1 MARGATRRREFD
13 YTPPSFEDTVER
25 ADRQGSMYDNLF
37 KGVKTYKAAEGRNI
51 VRILP
56 PTWKKASHYGY
67 PIWVHYGIGPKEGAY
82 LCLRENKSSP
92 YKRCPLCEELYS
104 LGARATAEDRK
115 ALLPTQSIIYYILDR
130 NQPQQGVLLWR
141 VSGTADSEIAAQSV
155 NRRKGSVLNIVDPEQ
170 GYDLEF
176 MRSGQKLNTRYRGY
190 QVVREDSPMT
200 DDNRAFDEILDAI
213 FDKPLPEVLNF
224 YKPEHIEAVY
234 SGKVSDEEDG
244 NNSMSDGDR
253 RRARA
258 RDDEDDDVDDVPRRE
273 RPSPRQRS
281 RAARED
287 DDDDGPPFNPDDDD
301 EDEPPRQERR
311 RSRLA
316 REIDDEIPEPPR
328 RERARSSRVPV
339 DDDDEEDDPGMT
351 RAASPRERARARD
364 DDGDDEP
371 DDRRERMR
379 SRVRRNQ

>member
-1 MARGATRRREFD
+1 
-13 YTPPSFEDTVER
+13 
-25 ADRQGSMYDNLF
+25 MYDNLF

-56 PTWKKASHYGY
+56 PTWPKASHYGY
-67 PIWVHYGIGPKEGAY
+67 PIWVHYGVGPKEAAY
-82 LCLRENKSSP
+82 LCLRENKTSP

-104 LGARATAEDRK
+104 LGARATPEDRK

-155 NRRKGSVLNIVDPEQ
+155 NRRKGSVLNIVDPEE

-200 DDNRAFDEILDAI
+200 DDDRHFEEVLDII
-213 FDKPLPEVLNF
+213 FDKPLPETLNF

-244 NNSMSDGDR
+244 DTRSDR
-253 RRARA
+253 RRARSNGH
-258 RDDEDDDVDDVPRRE
+258 DEDEDRGSRRDRDRDE
-273 RPSPRQRS
+273 DRPSPRQRS
-281 RAARED
+281 RSTRDHED
-287 DDDDGPPFNPDDDD
+287 DEGPPFDPEEAEDADMTRAVRPPRRSQLARDIDDDIPD
-301 EDEPPRQERR
+301 RPAPRSRGRVVVEEDDEPSLPPR
-311 RSRLA
+311 RSRE
-316 REIDDEIPEPPR
+316 REPEDDAPPPR
-328 RERARSSRVPV
+328 RSREPE
-339 DDDDEEDDPGMT
+339 DDERG
-351 RAASPRERARARD
+351 
-364 DDGDDEP
+364 
-371 DDRRERMR
+371 DRRERLR
-379 SRVRRNQ
+379 SRLRRNDD